1 MNKLKLLSNQISK
14 VLTIALIL
22 FAYSP
27 SCTLSSSKSSTK
39 PLDQEV
45 KKIEA
50 NSSKA
55 QRPVESNVKGTTSRE
70 NAENNGSQKKVKQD
84 SSGSLSGRRSFL
96 DFFRSAKPVQATTSS
111 TDSTSHTRSGISGTN
126 AAIQKDVKLKTSTN
140 AAQTFNKT
148 QVTKTP
154 GSAVSSSTLQKKEDK
169 PVVYETT
176 KTIETTESFKPKVS
190 GE

>member
-1 MNKLKLLSNQISK
+1 MNKLKLLSNQISR

-39 PLDQEV
+39 PLDQDV
-45 KKIEA
+45 KKIES
-50 NSSKA
+50 NSSKVR
-55 QRPVESNVKGTTSRE
+55 RPVQSNVKDTTSRE
-70 NAENNGSQKKVKQD
+70 NAESNGSQKVKQD
-84 SSGSLSGRRSFL
+84 SSGSLSGRRSFF
-96 DFFRSAKPVQATTSS
+96 DFFRSAKSVQATTAS

-126 AAIQKDVKLKTSTN
+126 AAIQKDVKLKTNTN
-140 AAQTFNKT
+140 AAQTVNKT

-154 GSAVSSSTLQKKEDK
+154 ASAVSSSTLQKKEDK

-176 KTIETTESFKPKVS
+176 KTIETTESFNPKVS